1 MEGPPVL
8 VHRPLP
14 PTMFDHFQDAN
25 TGRWSGRYWGE
36 WGLGVGP
43 NKDLEALSGNV
54 CVKVGGVSF
63 VYYHEIFQLYS
74 TIMEAIK
81 DWRVLRLENEAREAG
96 SWCLPSVAK

>member
-1 MEGPPVL
+1 M
-8 VHRPLP
+8 
-14 PTMFDHFQDAN
+14 
-25 TGRWSGRYWGE
+25 
-36 WGLGVGP
+36 GVGP

-63 VYYHEIFQLYS
+63 VYYRKIFQLYS

-81 DWRVLRLENEAREAG
+81 DWRVLRLENEAREAA